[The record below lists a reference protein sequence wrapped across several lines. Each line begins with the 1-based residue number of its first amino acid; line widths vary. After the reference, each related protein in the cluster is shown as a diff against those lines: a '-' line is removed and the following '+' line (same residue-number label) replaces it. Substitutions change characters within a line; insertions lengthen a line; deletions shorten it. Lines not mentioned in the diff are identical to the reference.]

1 MLGVGSVVCG
11 YRIERVLGS
20 GGMGSVYLAADPA
33 LPRQV
38 ALKVLSAELCR
49 DPDFRAR
56 FVREAD
62 TAAGLE
68 HPQIV
73 SVYNRGQT
81 DEGQLWIA
89 MQFVDGTDADAA
101 LRAGAMTPMRAV
113 HIVTEVARALDF
125 AHAHHV
131 VHRDIKPA
139 NFLLSGPPGAEE
151 RVYLGDFGI
160 ARALDDAGLTATG
173 SVVATVAYAAPEVL
187 SNAPIDRRVDI
198 YSLGCTLH
206 RLLTGHTPFPGTNG
220 AAGVMAAHLFSP
232 PPRVTDEVPSLPDA
246 LNQVIAVAMAKDP
259 AARFPSASA
268 LAEAAVG
275 ALHDPTRYLPLP
287 PVPSAE
293 VSSYPATTP
302 GARWWQHSGPRTMAA
317 PQGPPVPVGPP
328 YGLPRPAMQRRSRR
342 RIAIGASVAAVVLLA
357 VAVTIGAWPN
367 DTASGPSATST
378 GATPAP
384 AGAPRS
390 ATGPPATDI
399 NASQLHAI
407 LLTANEI
414 SATAGG
420 DPMVLEADDSDLLD
434 DSAAVDNAQC
444 LGAWAPA
451 QKAVYASAG
460 DSGAAVQQLRA
471 LNQTW
476 QDGLTQ
482 AAIAFASQDNATRSW
497 VTQRG
502 QWSLCGGKTIVVI
515 LPGQPAQSWD
525 FAQPITTSG
534 VLTIAA
540 TLHGG
545 TATCQH
551 GIVVRGNVVID
562 VRQCRP
568 GGGADVARL
577 VSATAA
583 KVPSQ

>member
-11 YRIERVLGS
+11 YRIQQVLGS

-49 DPDFRAR
+49 DSDFRAR

-101 LRAGAMTPMRAV
+101 LRAGGMTPMRAV
-113 HIVTEVARALDF
+113 HIITEVARALDF

-139 NFLLSGPPGAEE
+139 NFLLSGSPGAEE

-187 SNAPIDRRVDI
+187 SNAPIDSRVDI
-198 YSLGCTLH
+198 YSLGCTLY
-206 RLLTGHTPFPGTNG
+206 RLLTGHTPFPATNG

-232 PPRVTDEVPSLPDA
+232 PPRVTDEVPSLPAA

-259 AARFPSASA
+259 AARFASASA
-268 LAEAAVG
+268 LAEAAAG

-293 VSSYPATTP
+293 VSSYPTTTP

-317 PQGPPVPVGPP
+317 PQRAAVPA
-328 YGLPRPAMQRRSRR
+328 GLPSGSPLPAMQRRSRR
-342 RIAIGASVAAVVLLA
+342 RIAIGASMAAVVLLA
-357 VAVTIGAWPN
+357 VTVTIAGWPN

-378 GATPAP
+378 GSAPSP
-384 AGAPRS
+384 AGAPQA

-399 NASQLHAI
+399 NASQLHSI

-414 SATAGG
+414 GATAGG
-420 DPMVLEADDSDLLD
+420 DPMVLEADSDLLD

-460 DSGAAVQQLRA
+460 YSGAAVQQLRA

-482 AAIAFASQDNATRSW
+482 AAIAFASQDNAARSW
-497 VTQRG
+497 VTQRA
-502 QWSLCGGKTIVVI
+502 QWSLCGGKAI
-515 LPGQPAQSWD
+515 LVTPPAQPAQSWD
-525 FAQPITTSG
+525 FAQPVTISG

-568 GGGADVARL
+568 GGGADVAHL